1 MPTRTPTDIALD
13 LALDH
18 ELGYDA
24 EDDADRLW
32 QAGEESYAWGIAAL
46 EWHGASTADECD
58 R

>member
-1 MPTRTPTDIALD
+1 MPTRHTPTDIALD

-18 ELGYDA
+18 ELGYDVH
-24 EDDADRLW
+24 DDIDRLW

-46 EWHGASTADECD
+46 EWGASTDEGD